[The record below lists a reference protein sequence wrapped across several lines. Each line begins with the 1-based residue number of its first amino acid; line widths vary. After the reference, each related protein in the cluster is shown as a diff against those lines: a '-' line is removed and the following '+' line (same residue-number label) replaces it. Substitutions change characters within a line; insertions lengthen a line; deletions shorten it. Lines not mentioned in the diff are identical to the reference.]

1 MLVKKCKSIELKEKP
16 SEATYAATAV
26 GNLILATEMPSK
38 NRCVQAANSG
48 IASLF
53 VYNARPQN
61 IIPIL
66 RNNLEIA
73 CKSCL
78 HAISSYF
85 ISGKVGVGQVYCAFS
100 GKRHHGSWETLPW
113 HIILAPRIHILE
125 KWNQMDSL
133 FKVFQKMKYT
143 FSLELKAEQDS
154 TRPDASCQE
163 PQIGHLTSA
172 P

>member
-53 VYNARPQN
+53 VHNARPQN
-61 IIPIL
+61 IIAIL

-100 GKRHHGSWETLPW
+100 GKWHHGSRETLPR
-113 HIILAPRIHILE
+113 HIIPAPRIHILE

-143 FSLELKAEQDS
+143 FSLELKA
-154 TRPDASCQE
+154 
-163 PQIGHLTSA
+163 
-172 P
+172 